1 MQKKVSV
8 CIPSYNAAPFI
19 GETIKSVLDSEYQN
33 LEIIINDDAS
43 TDNTPAI
50 IESVRDS
57 RVSFYR
63 NERNVG
69 PVRNW
74 NLAITKA
81 TGEYVTLLNHDDL
94 FGPFWL
100 TFAVYQLEKNPHI
113 GWVAT
118 AYRRIDAEGKTL
130 EIKSRFRTTG
140 EIPRNEAFL
149 EVAKLNGLGPGLVAR
164 RKILE
169 EVGFY
174 DENAGPGADND
185 LLLRLAMNYP
195 LCYSATY
202 PHTSWRLHRGNL
214 SHRLDPA
221 EQIRECIRMLDKA
234 FNDPCLPP
242 ELAKYKRE
250 CYENFFNNTKVNADH
265 KLLHRDEDTYRKVI
279 MILRQSGY
287 QG

>member
-19 GETIKSVLDSEYQN
+19 GETIKSVLESAYQN
-33 LEIIINDDAS
+33 VEIIINDDAS

-50 IESVRDS
+50 VESIRD
-57 RVSFYR
+57 RRIRFYQ

-74 NLAITKA
+74 NLAVTKA
-81 TGEYVTLLNHDDL
+81 TGEYITLLNHDDL

-100 TFAVYQLEKNPHI
+100 TFAVHQLVKNPRI

-118 AYRRIDAEGKTL
+118 AFRIIDAEGKTI
-130 EIKSRFRTTG
+130 EIKSHFRTTG
-140 EIPRNEAFL
+140 EIPKNEVFL
-149 EVAKLNGLGPGLVAR
+149 WVAKLNGLGPGLVVR
-164 RKILE
+164 REILE
-169 EVGFY
+169 EIGYY

-185 LLLRLAMNYP
+185 LLLQLAMSYP
-195 LCYSATY
+195 LCYSARH

-214 SHRLDPA
+214 THRLDPV
-221 EQIRECIRMLDKA
+221 EQTRECTRMLEKA

-242 ELAKYKRE
+242 ELAKHKKE
-250 CYENFFNNTKVNADH
+250 CYKNFFNKTKINADT
-265 KLLHRDEDTYRKVI
+265 KLRPRDEDTYRKVI

-287 QG
+287 EG

>member
-33 LEIIINDDAS
+33 FEIIINDDAS

-57 RVSFYR
+57 RVSFYK

-100 TFAVYQLEKNPHI
+100 TFAVYQLEKNPRI

-118 AYRRIDAEGKTL
+118 AFRRIDAEGKTL

-140 EIPRNEAFL
+140 EIPKNEAFL

-195 LCYSATY
+195 LVILPRT
-202 PHTSWRLHRGNL
+202 HTRRGDLHRGNL

-242 ELAKYKRE
+242 ELAKYKKE
-250 CYENFFNNTKVNADH
+250 CYENFFNKT
-265 KLLHRDEDTYRKVI
+265 
-279 MILRQSGY
+279 
-287 QG
+287 